1 MNDCAHG
8 PKPVREERRPAR
20 DEVEEVA
27 PGILRLQLPISL
39 PGLGHVNCYAME
51 DDRGVALIDPGLPGP
66 QTTLA
71 LQKRLKSAG
80 MSLRHVHTVV
90 ITHSHPDH
98 FGQAGMLRRLA
109 GAEIVT
115 HQNFRTFLDPVA
127 EDDDVDLD
135 ATPTTSQQRG
145 ARSEWDEKAKV
156 DSAIAVD
163 HGPLS
168 PNTPWGGSPYMI
180 PRHRQI
186 KYRLMQFTA
195 GRLIPTPSPTKRV
208 IDDEAIQLGGRSW
221 VAVHT
226 PGHTTDHLCLYDP
239 DANVMI
245 SGDHVLPTI
254 TPHISGMGLTAD
266 PLGDFFD
273 SLDRMDT
280 YADVGT
286 VLPAHGLEF
295 DDLPGRAADIKRHHF
310 ERLDT
315 LREASDEIGK
325 GTVSAYMRS
334 LFAERSWGPMA
345 ESETYA
351 HLEHLRLAGEA
362 EADGSGSEL
371 KYTFS

>member
-1 MNDCAHG
+1 M
-8 PKPVREERRPAR
+8 
-20 DEVEEVA
+20 
-27 PGILRLQLPISL
+27 QLPIAL

-51 DDRGVALIDPGLPGP
+51 DERGVALIDPGLPGP
-66 QTTLA
+66 QTTIA

-80 MSLRHVHTVV
+80 MSLRNVHTVV
-90 ITHSHPDH
+90 VTHSHPDH
-98 FGQAGMLRRLA
+98 FGQAGLLRRVA
-109 GAEIVT
+109 GAEVVT
-115 HQNFRTFLDPVA
+115 HKNFRTFLDPVA

-135 ATPTTSQQRG
+135 ATPTTTVER
-145 ARSEWDEKAKV
+145 AERSEWDEKAMV
-156 DSAIAVD
+156 DAARDQPVD

-168 PNTPWGGSPYMI
+168 PHTPWGGSPYMI
-180 PRHRQI
+180 PKRRQI
-186 KYRLMQFTA
+186 KYRIMQITA
-195 GRLIPTPSPTKRV
+195 GRLIPTPAPTKRV
-208 IDDEAIQLGGRSW
+208 IDAEVLVLGGREW

-239 DANVMI
+239 ASKVMV

-266 PLGDFFD
+266 PLAQFFD
-273 SLDRMDT
+273 SLDRMET
-280 YADVGT
+280 FAEVES
-286 VLPAHGLEF
+286 VLPAHGLDF
-295 DDLPGRAADIKRHHF
+295 ADLPGRAADIKRHHY

-325 GTVSAYMRS
+325 GTVSDYMRS

-362 EADGSGSEL
+362 EADGSGPQLE
-371 KYTFS
+371 YTFQ

>member
-1 MNDCAHG
+1 
-8 PKPVREERRPAR
+8 
-20 DEVEEVA
+20 
-27 PGILRLQLPISL
+27 
-39 PGLGHVNCYAME
+39 ME
-51 DDRGVALIDPGLPGP
+51 DHRGVALIDPGLPGP

-98 FGQAGMLRRLA
+98 FGQAGMLRRVA
-109 GAEIVT
+109 GADVIT

-135 ATPTTSQQRG
+135 ATPTTSQERA
-145 ARSEWDEKAKV
+145 ARSEWDEKAMV
-156 DSAIAVD
+156 DAAKGQVVD

-168 PNTPWGGSPYMI
+168 PHTPWGGSPYMI
-180 PRHRQI
+180 PRHRQV
-186 KYRLMQFTA
+186 KYKIMQFTA
-195 GRLIPTPSPTKRV
+195 GRLIPTPSPTRRV
-208 IDDEAIQLGGRSW
+208 VDAEAIELGGRSW
-221 VAVHT
+221 VSVHT

-239 DANVMI
+239 DAKVMI

-266 PLGDFFD
+266 PLGEFFE
-273 SLDRMDT
+273 SLDRMDNF
-280 YADVGT
+280 ADVAT

-295 DDLPGRAADIKRHHF
+295 ADLPGRANDIKRHHY

-315 LREASDEIGK
+315 LRESSDEIGK

-362 EADGSGSEL
+362 EADGSGAEL
-371 KYTFS
+371 TYEFG